1 MTRNDAHAW
10 VEVYFPG
17 VGWVPFDPTP
27 GQTIP
32 GPGPSSANA
41 GFVDPFASG
50 GAGRAG
56 VASGGAAAASALDK
70 NGRAGTGIAGAW
82 APAPHA
88 GGGAW
93 LLPGAA
99 LGALLIVWPLGRA
112 ARRRR
117 GLRRG
122 SRDARLGAALAL
134 VYADLQ
140 DHGVQ
145 VPRSQTLDETARFL
159 KGYLGLDAGAL
170 AERVAEGALRGARG
184 DGRGPGRRRRL
195 PASAPAGDARPPRSA
210 AHAPGALRPSGQA
223 DRRSLRRAAGCLTR
237 AAGDRRR

>member
-1 MTRNDAHAW
+1 M
-10 VEVYFPG
+10 
-17 VGWVPFDPTP
+17 
-27 GQTIP
+27 
-32 GPGPSSANA
+32 
-41 GFVDPFASG
+41 
-50 GAGRAG
+50 
-56 VASGGAAAASALDK
+56 
-70 NGRAGTGIAGAW
+70 W

-99 LGALLIVWPLGRA
+99 LGALLIAWPLGRA

-140 DHGVQ
+140 DRGVQ

-170 AERVAEGALRGARG
+170 AERVQKVLFG
-184 DGRGPGRRRRL
+184 GRAATDEDLAAVAAFRR
-195 PASAPAGDARPPRSA
+195 
-210 AHAPGALRPSGQA
+210 Q
-223 DRRSLRRAAGCLTR
+223 LRRAMRARRGRLRTLLALYGLPGRPTAG
-237 AAGDRRR
+237 A